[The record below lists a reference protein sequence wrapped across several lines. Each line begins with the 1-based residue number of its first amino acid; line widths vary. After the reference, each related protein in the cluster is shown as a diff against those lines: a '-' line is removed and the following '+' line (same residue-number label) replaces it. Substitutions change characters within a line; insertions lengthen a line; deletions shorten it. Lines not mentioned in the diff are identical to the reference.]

1 MKEKGEAMQNNY
13 RNVSR
18 SVVSQARSAVVRD
31 DVLLTVKEKFP
42 IEVTM
47 LLDVLSRIESR
58 RQAKLFIAGKDV
70 C

>member
-1 MKEKGEAMQNNY
+1 MQNNY

-18 SVVSQARSAVVRD
+18 GDVSKTQSS
-31 DVLLTVKEKFP
+31 TVGRRGATTHSKENFP

-58 RQAKLFIAGKDV
+58 RQARLLVVEKEV

>member
-1 MKEKGEAMQNNY
+1 MQNNY

-18 SVVSQARSAVVRD
+18 GDVSKTQSNTVGRRGAV
-31 DVLLTVKEKFP
+31 THSKENFP

-58 RQAKLFIAGKDV
+58 RQAKLLVVEKDV

>member
-1 MKEKGEAMQNNY
+1 MQNNY

-18 SVVSQARSAVVRD
+18 GDVSKTQSSVVGRRGATTHS
-31 DVLLTVKEKFP
+31 KEDFP

-58 RQAKLFIAGKDV
+58 RQVKQLVSGKDV